1 MFKEVNVTQKKRPTK
16 TPLTHEDLRESDI
29 VENKTKF
36 MFQNLGELRSVINVL
51 NRQYGAGAARDVKVT
66 LKLKNKMPSQHFKT
80 KRDFLAQLKFALLK
94 TPEKSKAKAE

>member
-36 MFQNLGELRSVINVL
+36 MFQNLG
-51 NRQYGAGAARDVKVT
+51 T
-66 LKLKNKMPSQHFKT
+66 
-80 KRDFLAQLKFALLK
+80 
-94 TPEKSKAKAE
+94 